1 MVASNLPFRDRT
13 DSTKSQLQA
22 RVLALEKKLAFAEM
36 KFATMQRNLQVMGA
50 YCSEM
55 MGACA
60 ASHVAATKALGEM
73 HLCLTVG
80 VRGTMNVRSELNHV
94 AEFLEKYAADFAR
107 TSDPAFNGHK
117 VVESQLNGGH
127 GNGGKAEDGGLHDE
141 EGRTEGEGKAT
152 WKPG

>member
-22 RVLALEKKLAFAEM
+22 RVQALEKKLEFAEK
-36 KFATMQRNLQVMGA
+36 KFALMQRHLQVMGA
-50 YCSEM
+50 YCAEM

-60 ASHVAATKALGEM
+60 ASRLAAQKAIDEM

-80 VRGTMNVRSELNHV
+80 VRSTINIRSELKHI
-94 AEFLEKYAADFAR
+94 AEFLERYASDFAR
-107 TSDPAFNGHK
+107 TSDPAFSGHK

-127 GNGGKAEDGGLHDE
+127 GNGGKAEDGGLHD
-141 EGRTEGEGKAT
+141 TEG
-152 WKPG
+152 